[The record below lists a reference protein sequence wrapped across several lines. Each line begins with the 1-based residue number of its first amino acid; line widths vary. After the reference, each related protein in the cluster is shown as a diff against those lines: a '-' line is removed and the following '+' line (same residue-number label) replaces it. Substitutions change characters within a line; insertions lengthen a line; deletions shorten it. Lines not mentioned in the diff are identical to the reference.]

1 MSDWAVEGGDV
12 GLRFLALVTLGSGN
26 LQAWLVGAI
35 GQGSPHT
42 SMFDVEATAQSPH
55 SDQPEPSIQS
65 QRTPPP
71 DSPLRFRAAR
81 DSNLSSGLY
90 SLSLSLLY

>member
-12 GLRFLALVTLGSGN
+12 GLRFLALVTLESGN

-65 QRTPPP
+65 QRTPP